1 MVCCLQRQLIGF
13 FPSIILADLL
23 GHICLLVIGAF
34 WSTLVVSVLQG
45 SVLLI
50 ALFRAI
56 IDQFSSKIFL
66 ILLFLI
72 LCLPPALDK
81 IPLIIAIS
89 LFLSSLESFSVL
101 SLRSK
106 LGERVALWFAL
117 TPPTLKWQMTEQ
129 KNPFEVCKSAGRYNE
144 FGCML
149 NLVLVVVLVVECKG
163 LYYEHV

>member
-45 SVLLI
+45 SLLLI

-72 LCLPPALDK
+72 LCLPPALHKNSTHHRDF
-81 IPLIIAIS
+81 AI
-89 LFLSSLESFSVL
+89 LSSLESFSVL

-117 TPPTLKWQMTEQ
+117 TPPTLKWFGRNRKTHSKFANAQGDTTSSA
-129 KNPFEVCKSAGRYNE
+129 VC
-144 FGCML
+144 
-149 NLVLVVVLVVECKG
+149 
-163 LYYEHV
+163 

>member
-81 IPLIIAIS
+81 NSTHHRDFAILEQS
-89 LFLSSLESFSVL
+89 RVILSFV
-101 SLRSK
+101 
-106 LGERVALWFAL
+106 FAVQAGRARCIVICIN
-117 TPPTLKWQMTEQ
+117 PTHTQMIRTEQ
-129 KNPFEVCKSAGRYNE
+129 KNPFEVCKCAGRYNE

-149 NLVLVVVLVVECKG
+149 NLVLVVVLVVKCKG